1 MKVSNRGVM
10 MLACVV
16 VGGNSSGV
24 VVEGEPAEFGWLRDS
39 GESPIAED
47 AAKVLSSRFEEYGI
61 NQLTH

>member
-1 MKVSNRGVM
+1 M